1 VYGVAIVGR
10 ILQAAVGSLSLPD
23 KSIPF
28 WGFGDVFLGKPQ
40 NPGPLIQATVGDQL
54 IIWLMRNFITSIGEP
69 LSIIFPGQENVMVRK
84 IPWGPFIY
92 EPVQPQYRS
101 GKMISLT
108 NYLDE
113 KQDIIV
119 EYSFTATKPGIYL
132 YESGTNPEKQVQM
145 GLYGVIVVRP
155 QGFNIP
161 GHPNYMTA
169 YGAGTNSGYDVEKI
183 LVLSEIDSIMHN
195 DVLPNVYYDMLKFKP
210 DYWVIN
216 GRSYPD
222 TIRGDN
228 ISSQPYGSQINCRVG
243 QRVLLRIINAGFQ
256 NHTFYLGGFA
266 GRIVAEDSFP
276 LKTRSLDATCE
287 RTGVTLGSGQRIDI
301 ILTPTTPGE
310 YCLYDREY
318 HHLVNNDQFPGGM
331 MTRITVM

>member
-1 VYGVAIVGR
+1 MMATVAK
-10 ILQAAVGSLSLPD
+10 ILQVATGSLSLPG
-23 KSIPF
+23 KIIPF
-28 WGFGDVFLGKPQ
+28 WGFTDVFVGNPQ

-54 IIWLMRNFITSIGEP
+54 IVGLMHNYIKFIGEP

-92 EPVQPQYRS
+92 EPVQPQYS
-101 GKMISLT
+101 LGKMISLT

-113 KQDIIV
+113 KQDIII

-132 YESGTNPEKQVQM
+132 YESGTNPEKQIQM
-145 GLYGVIVVRP
+145 GLYGIIVVRP
-155 QGFNIP
+155 VGYNILD
-161 GHPNYMTA
+161 HHNHKTA
-169 YGAGTNSGYDVEKI
+169 YGAGTNSGYDLEKI

-195 DVLPNVYYDMLKFKP
+195 NVRPNVYYDMLKFKP

-216 GRSYPD
+216 GRSFPD
-222 TIRGDN
+222 TISEDN
-228 ISSQPYGSQINCRVG
+228 TSSQPYGSQISCRVG

-256 NHTFYLGGFA
+256 NHTFYLGGLV
-266 GRIVAEDSFP
+266 GRVVAEDSFP
-276 LKTRSLDATCE
+276 LKTQSLDATYE
-287 RTGVTLGSGQRIDI
+287 KTGVTLGSGQRMDI

-310 YCLYDREY
+310 YYLYDREY

-331 MTRITVM
+331 MTRITVNN